1 MTNLKPVD
9 VVIIGGGWTG
19 LAMAKELVSRSSVNV
34 LALER
39 GASQTLADYAMD
51 MDELDYNIRLRMMQ
65 NIAEETVTHRHS
77 ARDSAVPV
85 RQYGSFHPGTGVG
98 GAGEHWAG
106 LSFRYLPDVFTLRT
120 HLTEKHGAAHLAR
133 VSENFSFQ
141 DWGVTYDELEPH
153 YWYAEQ
159 LMGVSGKAGNLRG
172 QLIE

>member
-9 VVIIGGGWTG
+9 VAIIGGGWTG

-34 LALER
+34 MALER
-39 GASQTLADYAMD
+39 GAPQTLADYAMD

-98 GAGEHWAG
+98 GAGEHWTGMCFRFARPRRPDYDRDSHPQPYVTGPG
-106 LSFRYLPDVFTLRT
+106 LKGDSAFANRQCSAHVFLRP
-120 HLTEKHGAAHLAR
+120 LATSR
-133 VSENFSFQ
+133 IKRNSSQPTSSIV
-141 DWGVTYDELEPH
+141 
-153 YWYAEQ
+153 A
-159 LMGVSGKAGNLRG
+159 
-172 QLIE
+172 